1 VQEVEEDPLPHSGEG
16 VHLEGVLIL
25 DPVVAVAA
33 DHQEEVPSALILH
46 LLEVPPRRGGLPH
59 GHSAGAAAEAGHL
72 AEVVQGQSQNKQ
84 RNLIN

>member
-25 DPVVAVAA
+25 DLVVAV

-59 GHSAGAAAEAGHL
+59 GHSAGVAAEAGHP